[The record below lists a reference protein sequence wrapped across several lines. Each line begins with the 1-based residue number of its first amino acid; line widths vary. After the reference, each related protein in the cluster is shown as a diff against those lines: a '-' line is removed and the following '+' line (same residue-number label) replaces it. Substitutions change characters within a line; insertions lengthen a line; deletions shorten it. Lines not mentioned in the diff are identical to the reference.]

1 MGRAWT
7 KETPTKLGVTSNMQF
22 AERDPTSDTDRGSYI
37 YGKSASKTLSGSHLN
52 SDSDGAV

>member
-7 KETPTKLGVTSNMQF
+7 KETPTMLGVTSNMQF
-22 AERDPTSDTDRGSYI
+22 AEREPTSDTDGSYI
-37 YGKSASKTLSGSHLN
+37 YGRSASKNTLSN